1 MKIMDNRRTLLVTH
15 LWKTNK
21 RLIVYSAQLSMTVK
35 QNSDYYKVL
44 SGAQQAKAKDHRLA
58 LQEIKEACIFA
69 RSLADQG
76 YKLATKTDF

>member
-1 MKIMDNRRTLLVTH
+1 
-15 LWKTNK
+15 
-21 RLIVYSAQLSMTVK
+21 MTVK

-76 YKLATKTDF
+76 YKLATKTGF